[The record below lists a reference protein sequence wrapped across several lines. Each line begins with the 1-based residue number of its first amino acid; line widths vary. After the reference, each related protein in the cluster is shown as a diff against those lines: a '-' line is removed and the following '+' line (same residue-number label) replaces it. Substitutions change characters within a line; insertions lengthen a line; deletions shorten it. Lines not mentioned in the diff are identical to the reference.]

1 MPETG
6 GILALDL
13 ATVTGWAY
21 ADPAAIAA
29 WARTVIEANGTARQP
44 GLISGEESF
53 RSPSRGAMLARHY
66 GWLSDMI
73 TVYAPRLI
81 VAEAP
86 LPGGQPSLDNARIA
100 FGLAAQTE
108 SVAARHRIGC
118 RDAQISTVRK
128 HFTGK
133 GKYPTTS
140 AAKAATIDACRLRGW
155 AVRGNN
161 EADALAVL
169 DWAIADEFAKRRFGD
184 GVAA

>member
-44 GLISGEESF
+44 GLLSGEESF
-53 RSPSRGAMLARHY
+53 KSPSRGAMLARHY
-66 GWLSDMI
+66 GWLCDMI

-86 LPGGQPSLDNARIA
+86 LPGGQADLNNARVA

-108 SVAARHRIGC
+108 SVSARHRIGC

-133 GKYPTTS
+133 GRYSSTS

-169 DWAIADEFAKRRFGD
+169 DWVIADETARRRLRESD
-184 GVAA
+184 AA